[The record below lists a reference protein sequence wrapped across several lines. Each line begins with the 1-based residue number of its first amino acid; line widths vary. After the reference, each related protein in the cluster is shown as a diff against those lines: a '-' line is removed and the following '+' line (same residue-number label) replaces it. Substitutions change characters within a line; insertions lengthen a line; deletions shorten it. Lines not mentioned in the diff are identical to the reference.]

1 MKRLCKTIDINRL
14 ENQYREL
21 MDKKYV
27 SENKPL
33 VMKNQVNDEK
43 KTFFIQPGNMLI
55 DYDDN
60 LINTQMRPG
69 IPGFWSSSERWIYR

>member
-27 SENKPL
+27 SENKPQ

-69 IPGFWSSSERWIYR
+69 IPGLWSSSERWIYR